1 MDSIPGLGRSTGER
15 KGFPLQYSGLE
26 NSMDCIVHGVPK
38 SWTQLSDFHFHF
50 SLVQNTTG
58 RRQLPRPGNQES
70 LQELARQMVRATVF
84 QRGKCHTLGVLIQ
97 GKSAPPRGT
106 HVTMSSY
113 IFACHSGGRCTGYW
127 HLVGGSHTEQPQQQR
142 FIHPKG
148 VTRRCACLCFS
159 IFPYNSCPKF
169 Q

>member
-1 MDSIPGLGRSTGER
+1 MFWPGEFHGLYSPRGPKESGTTEPLSLSLFTCAKYRR
-15 KGFPLQYSGLE
+15 KEAAPQT
-26 NSMDCIVHGVPK
+26 
-38 SWTQLSDFHFHF
+38 W
-50 SLVQNTTG
+50 
-58 RRQLPRPGNQES
+58 RP
-70 LQELARQMVRATVF
+70 RQMVRATVF
-84 QRGKCHTLGVLIQ
+84 QRGKCHTPGVLIQ

-106 HVTMSSY
+106 HVTMSSC
-113 IFACHSGGRCTGYW
+113 IFACHGGGRCTGYW

-148 VTRRCACLCFS
+148 VTRRCACLRFS